1 MPKKAIYL
9 LFLLLFLFLNCGEKM
24 IKQKASL
31 TYVNSQL
38 EKLAPVTIAPDLSY
52 LPANERHVIKLLVKA
67 SQHIDNIFLQ
77 QVYEKN
83 LRILSA
89 LQESTEVNQSYIDLF
104 TIMFGPW
111 NRLDNNQPFIN
122 NREKPLGANFYPLNM
137 SKQDFNNWLTE
148 HPEDRELFES
158 HYTVIRKD
166 KDELIAVPYAKEYS
180 QELKAAARLLKQ
192 AAGETRDASLAEFL
206 HKRAEAFLSNDYYE
220 SNMAWMDLNGDIEV
234 VIGPYEVYEDKLFEY
249 KAAFESFVCVVDHE
263 ESRNLRIIANYLNKM
278 ENNLPI
284 PDRHKNFNR
293 GSSSPIKVVN
303 EIFTAGDTKA
313 GVQTLAFNL
322 PNDERVR
329 EAKGSK
335 KVLLKNVMK
344 AKFDKI
350 LTPIAA
356 EVLTSDELEKISFD
370 AYFKHILMHEVS
382 HGLGPGNITLNG
394 KETSVNRELKNYYS
408 VIEECKADVLG
419 VYNILYLIQED
430 VLDEKLQ
437 TSLFSTNLAGMFR
450 SIRFGIEEAH
460 GGANAIQLNYYLE
473 KGAVTIDDKGLF
485 SVNNRKYRK
494 AVQSLAQETLM
505 IEAQG
510 DTTQAKKLIEEY
522 SSIKPEVENALSKLT
537 EIPVDIK
544 PVYSIENEL

>member
-1 MPKKAIYL
+1 
-9 LFLLLFLFLNCGEKM
+9 M
-24 IKQKASL
+24 IKQKASKK
-31 TYVNSQL
+31 YVNTQL
-38 EKLAPVTIAPDLSY
+38 NKLATVTIAPDLSY

-67 SQHIDNIFLQ
+67 SKHIDSIFLE

-83 LRILSA
+83 PQILNA
-89 LQESTEVNQSYIDLF
+89 LKEYPESNQPYIDLF

-111 NRLDNNQPFIN
+111 NRLENNKPFIN
-122 NREKPLGANFYPLNM
+122 NIEKPRGANYYPLHM
-137 SKQDFNNWLTE
+137 TKEMFNNWLKD
-148 HPEDRELFES
+148 HPDDREIFES
-158 HYTVIRKD
+158 HYTVIRKKND
-166 KDELIAVPYAKEYS
+166 KLIAVPYAEEYFE
-180 QELKAAARLLKQ
+180 ELKSAVRLLKQ
-192 AAGETRDASLAEFL
+192 AAQETRDQTLSVFL
-206 HKRAEAFLSNDYYE
+206 NKRAESFLTNEYYE
-220 SNMAWMDLNGDIEV
+220 SNMAWMDLDGDIEV
-234 VIGPYEVYEDKLFEY
+234 VIGPYEVYEDRLFGY

-263 ESRNLRIIANYLNKM
+263 ESKNLTTIGNYLDKM
-278 ENNLPI
+278 EDNLPI

-350 LTPIAA
+350 LRPIAA
-356 EVLTSDELEKISFD
+356 EVLTADELEKISFD

-382 HGLGPGNITLNG
+382 HGLGPGTITLNG
-394 KETSVNRELKNYYS
+394 KETSVSRELKNYYS

-419 VYNILYLIQED
+419 VYNILYLMEED
-430 VLDEKLQ
+430 VLDEKLH

-473 KGAVTIDDKGLF
+473 KGAVSIDDDGLF
-485 SVNNRKYRK
+485 SVNNRKYRE
-494 AVQSLAQETLM
+494 AVQSLAEETLM

-510 DTTQAKKLIEEY
+510 DTTRAKKLIEGY
-522 SSIKPEVENALSKLT
+522 SLIKPEVETALSKLT